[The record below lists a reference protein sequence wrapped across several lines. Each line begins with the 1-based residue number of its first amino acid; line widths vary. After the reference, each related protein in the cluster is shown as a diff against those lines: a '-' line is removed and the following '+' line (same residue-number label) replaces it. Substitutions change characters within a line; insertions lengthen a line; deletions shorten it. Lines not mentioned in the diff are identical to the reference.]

1 MGTERVHGVSRTV
14 LPGGLRVVTEF
25 LPAVRSVALGI
36 WVGVGSRDE
45 DEAHAGATHYLEHLL
60 FKGTRRRT
68 ALEISSEMDAV
79 GGEMN
84 AFTAKE
90 YTCYYARV
98 LDADLPLAVD
108 ILSDMVTSSLIT
120 PKDVDAERNVVLEE
134 IAMNEDDPTDTVH
147 EAFTAKLFG
156 DTPLGRPILGTTDSI
171 NAITRD
177 QIFEHYQA
185 RYTSEHLVVAAAGN
199 LDHDTVVELVRQ
211 AFGPALDRAAE
222 PAAPRLTGDSNGRA
236 AGVGTTLI
244 SRGIEQANLVLG
256 CEALARTDERRFALG
271 VLNAAFGGGM
281 SSRLFQEVREKRGL
295 AYSVY
300 SFSGQHADTGMWG
313 IYVGCL
319 PSKADEVLAI
329 CTEEITRVVEGGL
342 TDAELTRGKG
352 QVRGSIVLSLEDPSS
367 RMSRLG
373 KSELVYPRLEP
384 VDEVLAAIDA
394 VSHDDIRAIAA
405 EILTRPKT
413 LAVVGPF
420 DDASAFRR
428 LGFIAASCAVTPPKR
443 GVTAHDKQRRRR
455 RVMIKVGVLGARG
468 RMGREVVRAVND
480 APDLEVA
487 AEVDQGDALDAL
499 TGCDVVVDFTHPG
512 VVMENLRWCV
522 EHDLDVVVGTSGF
535 AEERLDEVR
544 GWLADHPDVRVLV
557 VPNFS
562 IGAILMMRFA
572 DAGRAVL
579 RLRRGDR
586 TAPRR
591 QGRRPVGHGAAHRVA
606 DRGGPGRGRPRRA
619 AGRHRVGAAGRARR
633 HRRRRARP
641 LGAAGGPGGAPG
653 GAVRRDR
660 GDADDQARLAGPGL
674 VHAGGA
680 ARRPR
685 DRLPPGRPH
694 RGPGGPART
703 GQC

>member
-1 MGTERVHGVSRTV
+1 MAAERSRGVSRTV

-60 FKGTRRRT
+60 FKGTKKRT
-68 ALEISSEMDAV
+68 ALELSSEMDAV

-108 ILSDMVTSSLIT
+108 VLSDMVTSSLIT

-134 IAMNEDDPTDTVH
+134 IAMNEDDPSDTVH

-171 NAITRD
+171 NKITRD

-185 RYTSEHLVVAAAGN
+185 RYTPEHLVVAAAGN
-199 LDHDTVVELVRQ
+199 LDHDTVTGLVAQ
-211 AFGPALDRAAE
+211 AFGDALAPSAATAE
-222 PAAPRLTGDSNGRA
+222 PAPPRLAGDQRGSQ

-256 CEALARTDERRFALG
+256 CEALARTDDRRFALG

-300 SFSGQHADTGMWG
+300 SFAGQHADTGMWG

-319 PSKADEVLAI
+319 PSKADDVLAI
-329 CTEEITRVVEGGL
+329 CAEEITRVVEGGL
-342 TDAELTRGKG
+342 TDAELALGKG
-352 QVRGSIVLSLEDPSS
+352 QVRGSIVLGLEDPSS

-384 VDEVLAAIDA
+384 VEEVLASIDA
-394 VSHDDIRAIAA
+394 VTHDDIRAVAA
-405 EILTRPKT
+405 DILTRPKA

-420 DDASAFRR
+420 DDPATF
-428 LGFIAASCAVTPPKR
+428 
-443 GVTAHDKQRRRR
+443 
-455 RVMIKVGVLGARG
+455 
-468 RMGREVVRAVND
+468 
-480 APDLEVA
+480 
-487 AEVDQGDALDAL
+487 
-499 TGCDVVVDFTHPG
+499 
-512 VVMENLRWCV
+512 
-522 EHDLDVVVGTSGF
+522 
-535 AEERLDEVR
+535 
-544 GWLADHPDVRVLV
+544 
-557 VPNFS
+557 
-562 IGAILMMRFA
+562 
-572 DAGRAVL
+572 
-579 RLRRGDR
+579 
-586 TAPRR
+586 
-591 QGRRPVGHGAAHRVA
+591 
-606 DRGGPGRGRPRRA
+606 
-619 AGRHRVGAAGRARR
+619 
-633 HRRRRARP
+633 
-641 LGAAGGPGGAPG
+641 
-653 GAVRRDR
+653 
-660 GDADDQARLAGPGL
+660 QA
-674 VHAGGA
+674 
-680 ARRPR
+680 
-685 DRLPPGRPH
+685 
-694 RGPGGPART
+694 
-703 GQC
+703 